1 MRRHLNFW
9 ETSKIISPLV
19 ARLLA
24 RVSWGRPLSD
34 AEIAKASGLT
44 IDRVFMIQHMTD
56 WSAIGIVE
64 AEMFLRGCGVD
75 FCNLKH
81 MQRVRNYLR
90 RPTWKYLRVS
100 TEWKSKYEPLVRR
113 NLLAEKTKTK

>member
-24 RVSWGRPLSD
+24 RVSHGRPLTD
-34 AEIAKASGLT
+34 AEISKLSGLS

-56 WSAIGIVE
+56 WSAIGIIE
-64 AEMFLRGCGVD
+64 AEKFLVGCGVD
-75 FCNLKH
+75 FCNIKN

-90 RPTWKYLRVS
+90 RPTWKYLRTS
-100 TEWKSKYEPLVRR
+100 HEWKSKYEPLIRR